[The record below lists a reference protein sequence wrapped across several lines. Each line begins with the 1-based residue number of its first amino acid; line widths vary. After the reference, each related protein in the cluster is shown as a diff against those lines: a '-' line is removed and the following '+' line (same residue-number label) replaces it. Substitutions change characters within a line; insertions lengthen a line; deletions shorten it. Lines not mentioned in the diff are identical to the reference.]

1 MEDEMAITG
10 TLCLEKV
17 SKSTLF
23 EDFWCLTPLSII
35 FQLFRVGKFF
45 TKRQQLLGWRSEMTY
60 IRHSNPHVLQG
71 LKMNM
76 KYITSYYLHHSK

>member
-35 FQLFRVGKFF
+35 FQSFRVGKFF
-45 TKRQQLLGWRSEMTY
+45 TKRQQPQILY
-60 IRHSNPHVLQG
+60 IC
-71 LKMNM
+71 
-76 KYITSYYLHHSK
+76 YISDLVPLSIIFYFPFHTTII